1 MTLATRC
8 TACGTVFRVVEDQL
22 RVSAGWVRCGRC
34 QAVFNAAEHL
44 VDVGPD
50 SPPGPIAPGVPSVY
64 RDRVLGTLERVSGR
78 GTQSAAGGAAPAR
91 PVVSAAPTH
100 EASETPETGEP
111 PRAQN
116 EDTGFGLGAPA
127 PTAARGAPAEP
138 DLPAAPGPGAP
149 PAWPAGSAAIIR
161 ARFPS
166 DETPA
171 RDAEP
176 APPAPVPDALDA
188 GPVAQAG
195 AADTRAGVADA
206 QAGVAD
212 TGAAAPQEGDR
223 DGASPVP
230 AALPAFVR
238 RADRAAR
245 WRRPGVRAALSVLAL
260 AAAAL
265 LAGQAA
271 WMHHDLIAARWP
283 AAEPA
288 LARLCSL
295 AACTI
300 EPPRRIDA
308 LAVVSSSLVR
318 DTEPGSYRLTVTLGN
333 RERLALRLPA
343 FDLVLSDAQGR
354 LLVRRVLQAAEL
366 GAAGDRIGAGAELA
380 LEARLHAGDAPVV
393 GYAVEIFYP

>member
-34 QAVFNAAEHL
+34 QAVFNAVEHL

-50 SPPGPIAPGVPSVY
+50 SSPGPTTPGALSAY
-64 RDRVLGTLERVSGR
+64 RDSVLGELERVAGR
-78 GTQSAAGGAAPAR
+78 GTPTDAGSLAYAQPAPSAAPA
-91 PVVSAAPTH
+91 A
-100 EASETPETGEP
+100 
-111 PRAQN
+111 
-116 EDTGFGLGAPA
+116 
-127 PTAARGAPAEP
+127 
-138 DLPAAPGPGAP
+138 PAAPAAQAAPAVDDPVASSPGP
-149 PAWPAGSAAIIR
+149 AAIIR
-161 ARFPS
+161 ARFPT
-166 DETPA
+166 DQA
-171 RDAEP
+171 RVRDAEP
-176 APPAPVPDALDA
+176 APPAPATAHGDALDA
-188 GPVAQAG
+188 GS
-195 AADTRAGVADA
+195 DA

-212 TGAAAPQEGDR
+212 AGAAVPQDGDR
-223 DGASPVP
+223 EGAGPGA

-288 LARLCSL
+288 LARLCAL
-295 AACTI
+295 AGCTI

-308 LAVVSSSLVR
+308 LAVVGSSLVR

-366 GAAGDRIGAGAELA
+366 GVAGDRIGAGAELA
-380 LEARLHAGDAPVV
+380 LEAQLHAGDAPVV